1 MANNSLERFGEVPP
15 ENLEEL
21 ENESDNE
28 TYHNDGRILS
38 ISIWAN
44 SLSWVILILYALS
57 FIATMIDASQ
67 NTSSSIYSTSFFT
80 LSGFRAWISLLSS
93 PAVGFMFFLI
103 LQAISQG
110 ILFLMDIYEKILQ
123 KSDSQNQP

>member
-1 MANNSLERFGEVPP
+1 MANNSLERFDEVPP
-15 ENLEEL
+15 ENLEEI

-28 TYHNDGRILS
+28 TYHNDEKILS

-44 SLSWVILILYALS
+44 SLSWVILVFYALS
-57 FIATMIDASQ
+57 FIATMIDAFQ
-67 NTSSSIYSTSFFT
+67 NTSSSIYNTPFFT
-80 LSGFRAWISLLSS
+80 LSGIRSWISMLSS

-110 ILFLMDIYEKILQ
+110 ILFLMDIYEKIMQ
-123 KSDSQNQP
+123 KSDSQN